1 MKYLKLFDD
10 HSDYLDYKSDA
21 EQFIMPNVSYCKLE
35 DEVHY
40 NKFSDE
46 RMIATF
52 NVTTTSEPIYIL
64 GSYSLSD
71 ISKIEIDD
79 VELSPISYT
88 YQFDTTG
95 THTVKYTRANDS
107 VTTAM
112 FDDMT
117 SLVSVWLPDWVTTV
131 WLRGCTSLTSVHMQN
146 GVTTVDSYGFYNCTS
161 LISLTLPNSITTI
174 GNNAFEGCTSLTSI
188 EIPNKVTQIQEKTFN
203 GCTSLETVTLSQG
216 ITSIGDYAFSNCSS
230 LEGITLPD
238 GLTTIGHH
246 AFYGCSGMTTGVEIP
261 STVTTIYDYA
271 FNASIPSVTVYAAIP
286 PTLVIDDT
294 AINFIAYVFGE
305 GRTTVFLP
313 TINYPIYVPSSLVE
327 TYKATGKWAA
337 YKNRIQAII

>member
-1 MKYLKLFDD
+1 MKYLKLFDN

-79 VELSPISYT
+79 VEMSPISYT

-95 THTVKYTRANDS
+95 THTVKYTRASDS
-107 VTTAM
+107 VTNAA

-146 GVTTVDSYGFYNCTS
+146 KVTTVDGYGFYNCAS
-161 LISLTLPNSITTI
+161 LKSLTLPNSITTI

-188 EIPNKVTQIQEKTFN
+188 EIPNKVTQIQNETFK
-203 GCTSLETVTLSQG
+203 GCTSLETVTLPQG
-216 ITSIGDYAFSNCSS
+216 ITTIGANAFSGCSS

-238 GLTTIGHH
+238 GLTTIGHS
-246 AFYGCSGMTTGVEIP
+246 AFIGCSGMTTGVEIP
-261 STVTTIYDYA
+261 STVTSIYDHA
-271 FNASIPSVTVYAAIP
+271 FDANIPSVTVYATTP
-286 PTLVIDDT
+286 PTLVIDDG
-294 AINFIAYVFGE
+294 AVSFKAYVFGE
-305 GRTTVFLP
+305 GRTTAFIP

-327 TYKATGKWAA
+327 TYKAADKWTV
-337 YKNRIQAII
+337 YKNRIQAIV